1 MLGALRNFVRGEH
14 IGDQPEP
21 GVDWFFLGSVTVMA
35 RNASYKY

>member
-21 GVDWFFLGSVTVMA
+21 GVDWFFFGL
-35 RNASYKY
+35 RYSYGPKCQL